1 MPKQVADAFEAGATA
16 EQRLQLG
23 RNINQGGREYCVR
36 CLVWRG
42 TKADNCHHCSICQ
55 RCVRNFDHHC
65 GVFGRCI
72 AGEGYR
78 GNMGYFKVIISMG
91 GAGIVTAMS
100 FSIFSAA
107 AHVSSGENA
116 FLAVLAVSMTTC
128 SCCCCAY
135 VMCQVSTTAPN
146 LV

>member
-55 RCVRNFDHHC
+55 RAPPTRARAARAAVAARFACWAACGRREAEGPVWRSRPDVTRHLPALHHPT
-65 GVFGRCI
+65 GLRLRAQF
-72 AGEGYR
+72 
-78 GNMGYFKVIISMG
+78 
-91 GAGIVTAMS
+91 
-100 FSIFSAA
+100 
-107 AHVSSGENA
+107 
-116 FLAVLAVSMTTC
+116 
-128 SCCCCAY
+128 
-135 VMCQVSTTAPN
+135 
-146 LV
+146 